1 MRPRNMTL
9 RAWAGLAR
17 LAIIL
22 CAGAAAGIALGQG
35 PVQPDMNIPRAPA
48 PADGKDQSDVPTLQ
62 ANFNGTALEDVMK
75 EYGEM
80 TGLTPLIHPAIA
92 TRKVTITWTSRTKLT
107 RKQYLEGMIIMLTY
121 NGVALVPYGKK
132 FVKVVAIDAARGS
145 AMETQILPSDEL
157 AAESDTVISRVIS
170 FKNMEI
176 TEASKVI
183 DALKSPNGKVQPL
196 ERINGV
202 LLTDSSANINRIMEM
217 LAHIDQPIETKEQFF
232 ILPIRFMK
240 ASDVKARLDDLIRD
254 LTDKQTTP
262 APVARPSPVGPPIM
276 MPGVIRARP
285 TAAPVTGETTAGVE
299 GDVERGM
306 VRGKVKIVADDR
318 TGILIFI
325 TLPANMKFFEQ
336 VVQALDKDIKFI
348 PDVLVKVYRMEFA
361 DSNEVATM
369 LNTLIGAATKK
380 DAAAV
385 AAATGQGT
393 AKTQPGA
400 VPGPTGASTL
410 QEYVAERR
418 VSEDIKEGLSPSRKS
433 KLGELAAENI
443 KILPDK
449 RTNALI
455 VMASK
460 SDQETIGELIK
471 EMDMMLSQVLI
482 EAVIIKIELSD
493 SLKTGVQWL
502 QNAMAVYDKKSGRK
516 PLGAFAGTF
525 GGGTDSQGAG
535 GLPTP
540 VDATG
545 VTALPGAAGL
555 SYYLTHYGLNVNAVI
570 QMASSDTKTKVV
582 STPVILTTDNTEATL
597 KVTDQIYVYNGQ
609 KYAQIGSTV
618 SPISDYTVKDVG
630 LELKVKPHINTNK
643 VVMMEISQSMSDPG
657 SVGEPQAGGKVSSTR
672 SLNAS
677 IAVRDRETIILG
689 GQVRQDAG
697 DSRFK
702 VPILG
707 DIPILGRLFNSTS
720 QSAGRSEM
728 IVLVTPYVL
737 DTPGG
742 IAAESVRR
750 KRAMDLQGLW
760 KRGEGEWTDSKLAEP
775 NREQARI
782 EAKEAREREKAAKAE
797 ADRIT
802 EEDKKAAAEKKKAD
816 AAAAKAAKIEAER
829 IADEERKAA
838 AEKKKAEEDAA
849 KAEKEAAKKAA
860 KEAERAAK
868 EAKKLAEEEKTR
880 PKVNPVLLER
890 MERHQTEWGVKFKEV
905 DKATAPAPEP
915 AKPTG

>member
-1 MRPRNMTL
+1 MRPKNTTL
-9 RAWAGLAR
+9 IAWSRLAGLTIT
-17 LAIIL
+17 LWF
-22 CAGAAAGIALGQG
+22 GAAAGVAWGQKT
-35 PVQPDMNIPRAPA
+35 PEAKDRPEAAEQQEAPTF
-48 PADGKDQSDVPTLQ
+48 G
-62 ANFNGTALEDVMK
+62 ANFNGAALEAVME
-75 EYGEM
+75 EYGKL

-92 TRKVTITWTSRTKLT
+92 SRKVTITWTSRTKLT
-107 RKQYLEGMIIMLTY
+107 KKQYLEGIVIMLTY
-121 NGVALVPYGKK
+121 NGIALVPFNTK

-145 AMETQILPSDEL
+145 AMETLNTPTEEFAS
-157 AAESDTVISRVIS
+157 ESDTVISRVIQ

-202 LLTDSSANINRIMEM
+202 LITDSAANINRILEM

-232 ILPIRFMK
+232 IIPINNMK
-240 ASDVKARLDDLIRD
+240 ASEVKARLDDLIKD
-254 LTDKQTTP
+254 LTDKSTTTV
-262 APVARPSPVGPPIM
+262 PVGRPSPSGAPTM

-285 TAAPVTGETTAGVE
+285 TAPAMSTDTTVATVE
-299 GDVERGM
+299 GDVEKGM

-348 PDVLVKVYRMEFA
+348 PDVLVRVYRMEFA
-361 DSNEVATM
+361 DAGEVAGM
-369 LNTLIGAATKK
+369 LNNLIGAAGKK
-380 DAAAV
+380 DAAAT
-385 AAATGQGT
+385 AAAA
-393 AKTQPGA
+393 AKAQPGTIPSSA
-400 VPGPTGASTL
+400 GASTL
-410 QEYVAERR
+410 QEYITERPAAE
-418 VSEDIKEGLSPSRKS
+418 EIKDGLSQARKS
-433 KLGELAAENI
+433 KLGELAADNI

-455 VMASK
+455 VMATK

-482 EAVIIKIELSD
+482 EAVIIKIELTD

-516 PLGAFAGTF
+516 PVGSFAGAF

-540 VDATG
+540 ADAAG
-545 VTALPGAAGL
+545 ITALPGAAGL
-555 SYYLTHYGLNVNAVI
+555 SYYLTHYGLNVSAVI
-570 QMASSDTKTKVV
+570 QMASSDSRTKVV

-609 KYAQIGSTV
+609 KYTQVGSTV
-618 SPISDYTVKDVG
+618 SPIADYTVKDVG

-672 SLNAS
+672 SLTAS
-677 IAVRDRETIILG
+677 IAIRDRETIILG
-689 GQVRQDAG
+689 GQVRQDSG

-720 QSAGRSEM
+720 QSGGRSEM

-742 IAAESVRR
+742 ISAESTRR
-750 KRAMDLQGLW
+750 KRALDLEGLW
-760 KRGEGEWTDSKLAEP
+760 KRGEGEWTDSKIAEP
-775 NREQARI
+775 NRKQAKI
-782 EAKEAREREKAAKAE
+782 EAREARDLERAAKAE
-797 ADRIT
+797 AARIA
-802 EEDKKAAAEKKKAD
+802 EEEEKVAAEKKKAD
-816 AAAAKAAKIEAER
+816 AAAAKAAKEA
-829 IADEERKAA
+829 ARKAA
-838 AEKKKAEEDAA
+838 AEAEKAER
-849 KAEKEAAKKAA
+849 EA
-860 KEAERAAK
+860 RR
-868 EAKKLAEEEKTR
+868 LAEEEAAR

-890 MERHQTEWGVKFKEV
+890 MQRHQSEWSEKLKEV
-905 DKATAPAPEP
+905 DKATATPEP
-915 AKPTG
+915 GT